1 MNQQSEALVRELVAA
16 LKSLRAPL
24 ADQAF
29 ADQLNAAADHI
40 VAKESQLTVASNSD
54 DDAAV
59 ARAEA
64 ESAAAWDQFIAL
76 ARAYGFVDCA
86 KELDP
91 GGQP

>member
-16 LKSLRAPL
+16 LKSLRAPV

-40 VAKESQLTVASNSD
+40 VAKESQLTVAYNDD
-54 DDAAV
+54 DDAAI

-64 ESAAAWDQFIAL
+64 ESKAAWNQFTAL
-76 ARAYGFVDCA
+76 TTAYGFVEC
-86 KELDP
+86 KELDS